1 MQQIPKVDISVRL
14 ITFELES
21 LLKIGARGRENLSCD
36 SNATF
41 T

>member
-1 MQQIPKVDISVRL
+1 MQQIPKVDISVCL
-14 ITFELES
+14 ITFELEFP
-21 LLKIGARGRENLSCD
+21 LKIGAGWMGNLSCD